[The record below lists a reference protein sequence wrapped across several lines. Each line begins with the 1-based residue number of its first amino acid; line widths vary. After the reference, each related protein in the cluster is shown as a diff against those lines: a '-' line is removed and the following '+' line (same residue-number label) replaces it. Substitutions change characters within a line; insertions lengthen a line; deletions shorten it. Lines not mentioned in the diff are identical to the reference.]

1 MANLELSWQTTD
13 ATFLEAILLATGGEG
28 GVPLLDILLMAD
40 AIDGTVF
47 SLVEVTQA
55 VEKLAAAEIIQIQK
69 NKFNLDPD
77 FMRAYENLAEIGE
90 EDLLQ
95 LLQTKQ
101 ISFERINETREVL
114 KKYKLKNYYQQYV
127 EQYG

>member
-90 EDLLQ
+90 VDLLQ

-101 ISFERINETREVL
+101 ILFERINETREVL